1 MVQAPLR
8 VGLDA
13 HVVGRRQTGNETYIL
28 SLAEALAGRSDIDT
42 VALLDAGTVW
52 PFEEPPEI
60 RYLRLR
66 SPVLRIPLEL
76 PIAARRMRA
85 DLLHVQYVAPPVAG
99 LPVVAAI
106 HDLSFEDVPGLSRCP
121 TELRLRLSVRA
132 TARRAAVIAAISSFT
147 RDRIVELYGV
157 SPERIVVTPVSVS
170 PFWHSIDPIEQAA
183 TVAGLG
189 LDVERPLVLA
199 VVTCIRERT
208 YRGSSGRSTKFAAM
222 DSPTSSWS
230 SSVNEAG
237 TPRRWMPRSTP
248 SRGVN
253 GLHLPGSSTTTP
265 CERCMAPPGSW
276 PMSRCTRAWVC
287 PSSKRS
293 PVVLL
298 LSRVPRP
305 RSRRRPAMRQSS
317 SIRPVTRP
325 WQTVSGSGSRTSPSA
340 PGFVLRDLGMPPL
353 SIDNASPRRP
363 SRPIDSH
370 CRVAEMCRAGC

>member
-1 MVQAPLR
+1 MVQPSRIR
-8 VGLDA
+8 VALDA
-13 HVVGRRQTGNETYIL
+13 HIVGRRGTGNETYIL

-106 HDLSFEDVPGLSRCP
+106 HDLSFEDVPGLFRRP

-189 LDVERPLVLA
+189 LDVERPLVPAVGNLHPRKNLPRLIRAVDQVRRHGQSDLQLVLVGQRGWHATEVDAAIDSVSGREWVAFTGFVDDDTLRALYGAARVVAYVSLYEGLGLPVLEALACGA
-199 VVTCIRERT
+199 VVV
-208 YRGSSGRSTKFAAM
+208 A
-222 DSPTSSWS
+222 
-230 SSVNEAG
+230 
-237 TPRRWMPRSTP
+237 
-248 SRGVN
+248 
-253 GLHLPGSSTTTP
+253 SSTTAVP
-265 CERCMAPPGSW
+265 EAAGDAAILVDPASDEAVADGLRIGLEDESV
-276 PMSRCTRAWVC
+276 RA
-287 PSSKRS
+287 R
-293 PVVLL
+293 L
-298 LSRVPRP
+298 
-305 RSRRRPAMRQSS
+305 
-317 SIRPVTRP
+317 
-325 WQTVSGSGSRTSPSA
+325 
-340 PGFVLRDLGMPPL
+340 
-353 SIDNASPRRP
+353 
-363 SRPIDSH
+363 
-370 CRVAEMCRAGC
+370 RVAGPRHAATFDRQRFAATTIAAYRLALSGG